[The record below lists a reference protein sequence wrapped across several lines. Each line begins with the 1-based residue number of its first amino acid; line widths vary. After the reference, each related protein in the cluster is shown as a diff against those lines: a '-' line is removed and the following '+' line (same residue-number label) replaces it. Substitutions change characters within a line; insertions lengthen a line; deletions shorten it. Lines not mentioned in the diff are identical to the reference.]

1 MEQPILV
8 EATAEQVFY
17 IDAQNITAVPI
28 EFSYKEPVDYSII
41 KKEWFDE
48 DNIKHL
54 LNDTN
59 FNKQDRQH
67 LSNYNKHRCSGSQVN
82 TEYVFGLGCE
92 ELKLGRLFPRDGVG
106 LQSFRFDM
114 RNPLS
119 RKWYWDT
126 DIANAHYIIAL
137 KWAKDRELK
146 CDCIQEYITNREAKL
161 ALVSTNRKKAKTE
174 FLKILYL
181 GDVKLYSQTY
191 NEVEGEITTE
201 GFEFL
206 TKLKKEVE
214 TLALTIWE
222 ENKPLWTL
230 KTGKERKMLK
240 SKPNPKAS
248 LMSLLFQS
256 EERKMLMVWDAFL
269 YYKGRYLSVYIH
281 DGGYVKKLE
290 GETYFPTELLIEGAN
305 QIKKYTGYD
314 VKLETKDIAYD
325 WKPLKPEN
333 DAYNILKNEFEKHSF
348 LLSHQVVSV
357 LSNGKL
363 EYLELPK
370 AKVKFAPLKFQEWCD
385 TKEQMVEVKFLDRW
399 IEDPKRLFYENVGFY
414 PEVSVCPPKTYNL
427 FRGFIAEKY
436 RPDTPL
442 TKEQIAEYIDPIVKH
457 FNLLTSGNADFIVKW
472 CAKIIQYPNIK
483 SDLALLIRDVCGLLS
498 EGGGTGKNLMFE
510 WFGNEILGEDYTI
523 VVGDNDILYGDFNSQ
538 FEGKLLVFVEEA
550 EGSANFK
557 AQDKL
562 KAKITGKKLNVNK
575 KCVAQYDVED
585 HSNYLFTTNNTNPL
599 PIKMGDRRWGVFDT
613 NAEKRGDI
621 DYFEKLVA
629 HLSRPE
635 VKWAFYQHLKT
646 VETYNS
652 SIKWAKSVP
661 ITSAYKEVRQMNAP
675 LYLKWI
681 VNCLQNGDLPNKKI
695 GDLYNQ
701 FREWAN
707 ETKQKSAGEIT
718 NITAFGLLLNGEND
732 GVELGEKKKS
742 NGCIQMKWDYD
753 RLIDGLKKLYLLE
766 ETFTYQP
773 SGVCLLP
780 VGNDDV
786 EECDN

>member
-1 MEQPILV
+1 
-8 EATAEQVFY
+8 
-17 IDAQNITAVPI
+17 
-28 EFSYKEPVDYSII
+28 
-41 KKEWFDE
+41 
-48 DNIKHL
+48 
-54 LNDTN
+54 
-59 FNKQDRQH
+59 
-67 LSNYNKHRCSGSQVN
+67 
-82 TEYVFGLGCE
+82 
-92 ELKLGRLFPRDGVG
+92 
-106 LQSFRFDM
+106 
-114 RNPLS
+114 
-119 RKWYWDT
+119 
-126 DIANAHYIIAL
+126 
-137 KWAKDRELK
+137 
-146 CDCIQEYITNREAKL
+146 
-161 ALVSTNRKKAKTE
+161 
-174 FLKILYL
+174 
-181 GDVKLYSQTY
+181 
-191 NEVEGEITTE
+191 
-201 GFEFL
+201 
-206 TKLKKEVE
+206 
-214 TLALTIWE
+214 
-222 ENKPLWTL
+222 
-230 KTGKERKMLK
+230 
-240 SKPNPKAS
+240 
-248 LMSLLFQS
+248 
-256 EERKMLMVWDAFL
+256 
-269 YYKGRYLSVYIH
+269 
-281 DGGYVKKLE
+281 
-290 GETYFPTELLIEGAN
+290 
-305 QIKKYTGYD
+305 
-314 VKLETKDIAYD
+314 
-325 WKPLKPEN
+325 
-333 DAYNILKNEFEKHSF
+333 
-348 LLSHQVVSV
+348 
-357 LSNGKL
+357 
-363 EYLELPK
+363 
-370 AKVKFAPLKFQEWCD
+370 
-385 TKEQMVEVKFLDRW
+385 
-399 IEDPKRLFYENVGFY
+399 
-414 PEVSVCPPKTYNL
+414 
-427 FRGFIAEKY
+427 
-436 RPDTPL
+436 
-442 TKEQIAEYIDPIVKH
+442 
-457 FNLLTSGNADFIVKW
+457 
-472 CAKIIQYPNIK
+472 
-483 SDLALLIRDVCGLLS
+483 
-498 EGGGTGKNLMFE
+498 
-510 WFGNEILGEDYTI
+510 LGEDYTI

-613 NAEKRGDI
+613 NAEKRGNI

-629 HLSRPE
+629 HLSKPE

-773 SGVCLLP
+773 TGVCLIK
-780 VGNDDV
+780 VGDDEV